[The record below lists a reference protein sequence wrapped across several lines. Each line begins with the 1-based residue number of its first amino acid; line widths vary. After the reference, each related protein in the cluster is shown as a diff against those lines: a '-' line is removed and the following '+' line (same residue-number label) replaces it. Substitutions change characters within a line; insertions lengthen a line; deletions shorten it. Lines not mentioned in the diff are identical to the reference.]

1 MPDILVEAV
10 RISQEGTM
18 AKTLVDI
25 DPAVLE
31 RALDLSGIRTK
42 KELVTVALEQMIRRM
57 ERERYLEFIL
67 AGNLADLADPEVIRG
82 AQR

>member
-1 MPDILVEAV
+1 
-10 RISQEGTM
+10 M

-67 AGNLADLADPEVIRG
+67 AGNLADLPTPVL
-82 AQR
+82 

>member
-1 MPDILVEAV
+1 MSDILIGKFGYL
-10 RISQEGTM
+10 RSTM
-18 AKTLVDI
+18 TKTLVDI

-31 RALDLSGIRTK
+31 RALELSGIRTK
-42 KELVTVALEQMIRRM
+42 KELVTVALEQMIRRI

-67 AGNLADLADPEVIRG
+67 DGNLDDLADPEVIRG

>member
-1 MPDILVEAV
+1 M
-10 RISQEGTM
+10 T
-18 AKTLVDI
+18 KTLVDI

-31 RALDLSGIRTK
+31 RALELSGIRTK
-42 KELVTVALEQMIRRM
+42 KELVTVALEQMIRRI

-67 AGNLADLADPEVIRG
+67 DGNLDDLADPEVIRG

>member
-1 MPDILVEAV
+1 
-10 RISQEGTM
+10 M

-42 KELVTVALEQMIRRM
+42 KELVTVA
-57 ERERYLEFIL
+57 
-67 AGNLADLADPEVIRG
+67 
-82 AQR
+82 

>member
-1 MPDILVEAV
+1 
-10 RISQEGTM
+10 
-18 AKTLVDI
+18 
-25 DPAVLE
+25 
-31 RALDLSGIRTK
+31 
-42 KELVTVALEQMIRRM
+42 MIRRM